1 MEKVVLASNN
11 AGKLREFRE
20 ILDGMFE
27 IVSLRD
33 LGLEADPEETGNS
46 FEENARLKAEYSCKL
61 SGLPALADDSGLEVD
76 ALGGAPGIYS
86 ARYAPGTD
94 ADRVEKLLQDMEKE
108 NDRTARF
115 VSVVALVYPDGRQVT
130 ARGTCEGSITRRPQG
145 AGGFGYDPIFLPDGY
160 DRTFGLLSAEEKNN
174 ISHRGRAVRALR
186 DKLDLSI

>member
-20 ILDGMFE
+20 ILEGLFE

-33 LGLEADPEETGNS
+33 LGLEADPEETGSS
-46 FEENARLKAEYSCKL
+46 FAENAQIKAEYSCRL

-94 ADRVEKLLQDMEKE
+94 ADRVAKLLRDMENME
-108 NDRTARF
+108 DRTARF
-115 VSVVALVYPDGRQVT
+115 VSAVALVYPDGRQVT
-130 ARGTCEGSITRRPQG
+130 ARGTCEGVITRQPQG
-145 AGGFGYDPIFLPDGY
+145 EGGFGYDPIFLPDGY
-160 DRTFGLLSAEEKNN
+160 DQTFGLLSAETKNS

-186 DKLDLSI
+186 DKLNLSR

>member
-20 ILDGMFE
+20 ILEGLFE
-27 IVSLRD
+27 IVSLRE
-33 LGLEADPEETGNS
+33 LGLEADPEETGGS
-46 FEENARLKAEYSCKL
+46 FEENARIKAEYSCHL

-76 ALGGAPGIYS
+76 ALDGAPGIYS

-94 ADRVEKLLQDMEKE
+94 ADRVVKLLQDMENVEK
-108 NDRTARF
+108 RTARF

-130 ARGTCEGSITRRPQG
+130 ARGTCEGVITQQPQG
-145 AGGFGYDPIFLPDGY
+145 EGGFGYDPIFLPDGY
-160 DRTFGLLSAEEKNN
+160 DQTFGLLSAETKNS

-186 DKLDLSI
+186 DKLNLSI

>member
-108 NDRTARF
+108 NGRTARF

-145 AGGFGYDPIFLPDGY
+145 AGGFGYDPIFLPNGY
-160 DRTFGLLSAEEKNN
+160 DRTFGLLSAEEKNS

>member
-20 ILDGMFE
+20 ILEGLFE
-27 IVSLRD
+27 IISLRD
-33 LGLEADPEETGNS
+33 LGLEADPEETGSS
-46 FEENARLKAEYSCKL
+46 FEENAKLKAEYSCKL

-115 VSVVALVYPDGRQVT
+115 VSVVALVYPDGRQIT
-130 ARGTCEGSITRRPQG
+130 ARGTCEGVLVRQPQG
-145 AGGFGYDPIFLPDGY
+145 TGGFGYDPIFLPDGY
-160 DRTFGLLSAEEKNN
+160 DRTFGLLRAEEKNSV
-174 ISHRGRAVRALR
+174 SHRGRAVRALR

>member
-20 ILDGMFE
+20 ILDGIFE

-33 LGLEADPEETGNS
+33 LGLEADPEETGSS
-46 FEENARLKAEYSCKL
+46 FEENARLKAEYSCRL

-76 ALGGAPGIYS
+76 ALNGAPGIYS

-94 ADRVEKLLQDMEKE
+94 ADRVEKLLHDMEAAE
-108 NDRTARF
+108 NRTARF
-115 VSVVALVYPDGRQVT
+115 VSVVALVWPDGRQLT
-130 ARGTCEGSITRRPQG
+130 ARGTCEGTIVHQPQG
-145 AGGFGYDPIFLPDGY
+145 TGGFGYDPIFMPDGY
-160 DRTFGLLSAEEKNN
+160 EETFGVLSAEEKNR

-186 DKLDLSI
+186 DKLNS

>member
-20 ILDGMFE
+20 ILEGLFE

-33 LGLEADPEETGNS
+33 LGLEADPEETGGS
-46 FEENARLKAEYSCKL
+46 FAENARIKAEYSCRL

-94 ADRVEKLLQDMEKE
+94 ADRVAKLLRDMENME
-108 NDRTARF
+108 DRTARF
-115 VSVVALVYPDGRQVT
+115 VSAVALVYPDGRQVT
-130 ARGTCEGSITRRPQG
+130 ARGTCEGVITRQPQG
-145 AGGFGYDPIFLPDGY
+145 EGGFGYDPIFLPDGY
-160 DRTFGLLSAEEKNN
+160 DQTFGLLSAETKNS

-186 DKLDLSI
+186 EKLR